1 MPETELI
8 ILTPIYNDWDAFV
21 QLLGQIDS
29 ALAALAE
36 PTVATVVVIDDGS
49 SEKPGNALAAL
60 KLKSIRRIEVLE
72 LVSNMGHQKA
82 IAVGLSHV
90 QKQYGLPVIVM
101 DADGEDRPD
110 DIARLLAEHPRRPG
124 TVVFARRSRRSEG
137 FFFAVFYQVY
147 RRMFHWLT
155 GHDISF
161 GNFCLIPPTL
171 LSRIVH
177 LPAIW
182 NHLAAALLL
191 SRTPW
196 CAVPTERGVR
206 YAGRSKMNIVAL
218 VMHGLSAIS
227 VFLEV
232 AAVRLI
238 IFSMLA
244 ILLALIGFAV
254 LLYVRFL
261 TPLAIPGW
269 ATTVATGL
277 TIVLFQAILFL
288 FSLSFLVLSFRG
300 NKVIIPARDYL
311 DYILEIRAAYGS

>member
-1 MPETELI
+1 MPDTEI
-8 ILTPIYNDWDAFV
+8 VILTPVYNDWDAFY
-21 QLLGQIDS
+21 QLLGHIDT
-29 ALAALAE
+29 ALAALDQTTTAIL
-36 PTVATVVVIDDGS
+36 VVVDDGS
-49 SEKPGNALAAL
+49 TETARDILVGGSFT
-60 KLKSIRRIEVLE
+60 SIRRVDILE

-101 DADGEDRPD
+101 DADGEDRPS
-110 DIARLLAEHPRRPG
+110 DIARLLAEHARQPN
-124 TVVFARRSRRSEG
+124 TVVFARRSKRSEG
-137 FFFAVFYQVY
+137 WLFAALYQVY

-161 GNFCLIPPTL
+161 GNFCLIPPSL
-171 LSRIVH
+171 LRRIVH

-191 SRTPW
+191 ARTPW

-206 YAGRSKMNIVAL
+206 YTGRSKMNIVAL
-218 VMHGLSAIS
+218 IMHGLSAIS
-227 VFLEV
+227 VFIEV
-232 AAVRLI
+232 AAVRMIL
-238 IFSMLA
+238 FSVLA
-244 ILLALIGFAV
+244 IFLGLIGFGA
-254 LLYVRFL
+254 LLYVRFF

-277 TIVLFQAILFL
+277 TIILFQSILFL

-300 NKVIIPARDYL
+300 NRVIIPARDYI
-311 DYILEIRAAYGS
+311 DYILEIRTVYGS